1 MKKVFCIVLLI
12 IPLVR
17 TAYAEPQAEIG
28 SAPALGYGNGAGV
41 VIKTQQGSGAFSWNR
56 LAASFPFRYGC
67 AAVTGGR
74 ASLLSGFPGA
84 SAEALFRHG
93 SAAVEA
99 GTEETVCAVGL
110 RAGLAEWELNR
121 LRIRLPNTELREE
134 HLVHRFYSTGI
145 SCGIPAYR
153 IRYDGDWYWGQAA
166 IGLHDLGFLIA
177 RPSVE
182 AIASIHRFKLT
193 QWYEGT
199 IMALKLQGVLTNKTG
214 ESVASGAARIVAFQN
229 TVYVPIAAH
238 SALSLFASY
247 IYFSGFFSIR
257 LTAANQGYFLFPYRF
272 YNRDISISGSVLGFG
287 GSYRYTADRF
297 RFYGAAQFYSIVNDT
312 GSDVLHSKEKTS
324 FLFNGKEEKSKIS
337 LPIVTGTSLLLL
349 HFSIGFVIT
358 PNIEL
363 SAAKIIPVPILSP
376 GLAKQWEELSK
387 AQLSQSALIIDPLL
401 TGLSVRLTIRL

>member
-12 IPLVR
+12 IPLVC

-41 VIKTQQGSGAFSWNR
+41 VINTQQGSGAFSWNR
-56 LAASFPFRYGC
+56 LAAWLPFRYGC
-67 AAVTGGR
+67 AAVAGGR

-99 GTEETVCAVGL
+99 GTEDTLCTVGL
-110 RAGLAEWELNR
+110 RAGLTEWELNR
-121 LRIRLPNTELREE
+121 LRIRLPNTELREDL
-134 HLVHRFYSTGI
+134 LVHRFYSAGV

-153 IRYDGDWYWGQAA
+153 VRYDGDWYWGQAA

-177 RPSVE
+177 KPSVE
-182 AIASIHRFKLT
+182 AIASVHRFRLT
-193 QWYEGT
+193 QWYEGSIATLRLRGT
-199 IMALKLQGVLTNKTG
+199 ISNKTG
-214 ESVASGAARIVAFQN
+214 ESVASGSARAFVFQN
-229 TVYVPIAAH
+229 IANIPIAAH
-238 SALSLFASY
+238 STLSVSASY
-247 IYFSGFFSIR
+247 SYFSGRFSIR
-257 LTAANQGYFLFPYRF
+257 LTAENQGYFLFPYRF
-272 YNRDISISGSVLGFG
+272 YNREFSLNGSILGFG
-287 GSYRYTADRF
+287 GAYRYTAERL
-297 RFYGAAQFYSIVNDT
+297 RFYGAVQFYSVVNDT

-324 FLFNGKEEKSKIS
+324 FLFQGREEKSKIS
-337 LPIVTGTSLLLL
+337 LPTVTGTSLLLL

-363 SAAKIIPVPILSP
+363 SAAKIIPVPILSLP
-376 GLAKQWEELSK
+376 LVKQWEKLSK
-387 AQLSQSALIIDPLL
+387 PPLSQSALSIDPLL

>member
-12 IPLVR
+12 IPLVCAAH
-17 TAYAEPQAEIG
+17 TATQAEAG
-28 SAPALGYGNGAGV
+28 SAPALGYGNGGGV

-56 LAASFPFRYGC
+56 LAAWLPFRYGC

-74 ASLLSGFPGA
+74 ASLLSGFPVA
-84 SAEALFRHG
+84 NAEVLFRHG
-93 SAAVEA
+93 NAAVEA
-99 GTEETVCAVGL
+99 GTEDTLCTVGL
-110 RAGLAEWELNR
+110 RAGLTEWELNR
-121 LRIRLPNTELREE
+121 LRIRLPNTELREDL
-134 HLVHRFYSTGI
+134 LVHRFYSAGV

-153 IRYDGDWYWGQAA
+153 VRYDGDWYWGQAA
-166 IGLHDLGFLIA
+166 VGLHDLGFLIA
-177 RPSVE
+177 KPSVE
-182 AIASIHRFKLT
+182 AIASVHRFRLT

-214 ESVASGAARIVAFQN
+214 ESVASGSARAFAFQN

-247 IYFSGFFSIR
+247 IYFSGLFSIR

-297 RFYGAAQFYSIVNDT
+297 RFYGAAQFYSVVNDT

-324 FLFNGKEEKSKIS
+324 FLFQGREEKSKIS
-337 LPIVTGTSLLLL
+337 LPTVTGTSLLLL
-349 HFSIGFVIT
+349 YFSIGFAVT

-376 GLAKQWEELSK
+376 LLAKQWEELSK
-387 AQLSQSALIIDPLL
+387 PPLSQSALSIDPLL

>member
-12 IPLVR
+12 IPLVCAAH
-17 TAYAEPQAEIG
+17 TATQAEAG
-28 SAPALGYGNGAGV
+28 SAPALGYGNGGGV

-99 GTEETVCAVGL
+99 GTEDTLCTVGL
-110 RAGLAEWELNR
+110 RAGLTEWELNR
-121 LRIRLPNTELREE
+121 LRIRLPNTELRED
-134 HLVHRFYSTGI
+134 HLVHRFYSAGV
-145 SCGIPAYR
+145 SGGIPAYR
-153 IRYDGDWYWGQAA
+153 VRYDGDWYWGQAA

-177 RPSVE
+177 KPSVE
-182 AIASIHRFKLT
+182 AIASVHRFRLT

-199 IMALKLQGVLTNKTG
+199 IMALKLQGVLTNKIG
-214 ESVASGAARIVAFQN
+214 ESVASGSARAFAFQN

-247 IYFSGFFSIR
+247 IYFSGLFSIR

-272 YNRDISISGSVLGFG
+272 YNRGISISGSVLGFG

-297 RFYGAAQFYSIVNDT
+297 RFYGAVQFYSVVNDT
-312 GSDVLHSKEKTS
+312 GSDVLHSKEKIS
-324 FLFNGKEEKSKIS
+324 FLFQGREEKSKIS
-337 LPIVTGTSLLLL
+337 LPTVTGTSLLLL
-349 HFSIGFVIT
+349 YFSIGFAVT

-376 GLAKQWEELSK
+376 LLAKQWEELSK
-387 AQLSQSALIIDPLL
+387 PPLSQSALNIDPLL